1 MSELTQKCVDEL
13 SAEEFACFLT
23 EGCVIPNK
31 PQLND
36 LTEEELD
43 HYLRSY
49 REFDL

>member
-1 MSELTQKCVDEL
+1 MELTQKNIDEL

-23 EGCVIPNK
+23 EGCVVPNS
-31 PQLND
+31 NIDD

-49 REFDL
+49 KEFDL